1 MEPCLETSPEPR
13 TSKLEHWEKLGFTS
27 FREWRLAYSRMQRAV
42 ARGKKLEAGARDED
56 LELDGVP
63 HRCHPRIAC
72 HAPRARSSRTAAAAP
87 GFIYPA
93 SRALGCPASP
103 HSRRAGPAAVCA
115 GRNPF
120 AARRE
125 RERER
130 DARRRE
136 KRGITKREFRHERKT
151 DPMGYIVS
159 LSREAEAVKGRQEAA
174 FERCRENCMC
184 GKDALCAA
192 KVFTRCPTCKKLKHR
207 NLGGEH
213 MGEADCRVPA
223 CLIARAIV

>member
-1 MEPCLETSPEPR
+1 MKTSSL
-13 TSKLEHWEKLGFTS
+13 T
-27 FREWRLAYSRMQRAV
+27 V
-42 ARGKKLEAGARDED
+42 
-56 LELDGVP
+56 
-63 HRCHPRIAC
+63 C
-72 HAPRARSSRTAAAAP
+72 RTAATPASPAVPLARARAARQP
-87 GFIYPA
+87 QRPASYPA

-151 DPMGYIVS
+151 DPMGYIVP
-159 LSREAEAVKGRQEAA
+159 LWREAEAVKRRQEAA